1 MVLLIPLKSTLKK
14 GTIYTEVIEMLE
26 KEYQYFLK
34 HKDALLKQYE
44 GTFVVIIGNEVV
56 GSYSS
61 REEALREASS
71 KYDIGTF
78 LIQKV
83 SPGEDDVIQRFSS
96 RVYVHK

>member
-1 MVLLIPLKSTLKK
+1 
-14 GTIYTEVIEMLE
+14 MLE

-34 HKDALLKQYE
+34 HKDALLKEHE
-44 GTFVVIIGNEVV
+44 GKFIVIIGNEVV

-61 REEALREASS
+61 REGALKEASS
-71 KYDIGTF
+71 KHEIGTF

-83 SPGEDDVIQRFSS
+83 SRGEDDVVQRFSS

>member
-1 MVLLIPLKSTLKK
+1 
-14 GTIYTEVIEMLE
+14 MLE

-34 HKDALLKQYE
+34 HKDVLLKEHE
-44 GTFVVIIGNEVV
+44 GKFIVIIGNEVV

-61 REEALREASS
+61 REEALKEASS
-71 KYDIGTF
+71 KHDVGTF

-83 SPGEDDVIQRFSS
+83 SRGEDDVIQRFSS

>member
-1 MVLLIPLKSTLKK
+1 
-14 GTIYTEVIEMLE
+14 MLE

-34 HKDALLKQYE
+34 HKDALIKAHE
-44 GTFVVIIGNEVV
+44 GKFIVIIGNEVV

-61 REEALREASS
+61 REEALKEASS
-71 KYDIGTF
+71 KHEIGTF

-83 SPGEDDVIQRFSS
+83 SRGEDDVIQRFSS

>member
-1 MVLLIPLKSTLKK
+1 
-14 GTIYTEVIEMLE
+14 MLE

-34 HKDALLKQYE
+34 HKDALLKEHE
-44 GTFVVIIGNEVV
+44 GKFIVIIGNEVV

-61 REEALREASS
+61 RDEALKEASS
-71 KYDIGTF
+71 KHEIGTF

-83 SPGEDDVIQRFSS
+83 SRGEDDVIQRFSS

>member
-1 MVLLIPLKSTLKK
+1 
-14 GTIYTEVIEMLE
+14 MLE

-34 HKDALLKQYE
+34 NKDTLLKKHE
-44 GTFVVIIGNEVV
+44 GKFIVIVGNEVV

-61 REEALREASS
+61 REEALKKASS
-71 KYDIGTF
+71 KHDIGTF

-83 SPGEDDVIQRFSS
+83 SRGEDDVIQRFSS